1 MARRLTD
8 PRLRALIRVNCRH
21 CQQPAAEGTGAME
34 EAPDV
39 NEWLVEYSCEA
50 CGQTYLAWRQEFNT
64 LVRQIAREHAEA
76 RGRASASLSGE
87 IDEDGSV
94 RRHAPGPSRHVSPRL
109 LMRVRESVSELACA
123 TRRDFVL
130 EVGHDGVLTHQ
141 ELPTTGPTSS
151 APVHRDADGLERLP
165 YLHKLLTSVGFE
177 RFPAV
182 TGRGEQQL
190 EVTWYGAGT
199 PQTRTLRCK
208 LRGTTRDFAGDPD
221 LHPMVIELTDKLWQL
236 TQWVDAGGPSPPWP
250 IASPVLL
257 FPRPGDLLQHNRA
270 ARLAITHDWDGSA
283 RNVHLRELWASESG
297 ALALRV
303 LRQGSAPALEETHD
317 VQIPTAAARE
327 LFDKLAELKPLEFR
341 RRLGFVRS
349 ACGLDRTHSHV
360 LDWFDG
366 QRVYTTDMVFGSER
380 GIGVSYGDVPP
391 RPEESAAF
399 DHLIRL
405 MGQI

>member
-151 APVHRDADGLERLP
+151 APVHRDADGLERPALP
-165 YLHKLLTSVGFE
+165 
-177 RFPAV
+177 
-182 TGRGEQQL
+182 
-190 EVTWYGAGT
+190 
-199 PQTRTLRCK
+199 PQAAHQRRLRTLPR
-208 LRGTTRDFAGDPD
+208 R
-221 LHPMVIELTDKLWQL
+221 H
-236 TQWVDAGGPSPPWP
+236 WP
-250 IASPVLL
+250 
-257 FPRPGDLLQHNRA
+257 RR
-270 ARLAITHDWDGSA
+270 
-283 RNVHLRELWASESG
+283 
-297 ALALRV
+297 
-303 LRQGSAPALEETHD
+303 
-317 VQIPTAAARE
+317 AAARGH
-327 LFDKLAELKPLEFR
+327 LVR
-341 RRLGFVRS
+341 RRYTADPAPCAAS
-349 ACGLDRTHSHV
+349 CGARPATSPATPISTP
-360 LDWFDG
+360 WSSSSP
-366 QRVYTTDMVFGSER
+366 TSCGS
-380 GIGVSYGDVPP
+380 
-391 RPEESAAF
+391 
-399 DHLIRL
+399 
-405 MGQI
+405 